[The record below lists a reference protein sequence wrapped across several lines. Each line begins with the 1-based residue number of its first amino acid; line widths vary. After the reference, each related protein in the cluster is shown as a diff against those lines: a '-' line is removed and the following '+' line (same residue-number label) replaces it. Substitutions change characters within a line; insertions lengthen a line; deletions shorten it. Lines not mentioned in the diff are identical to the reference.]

1 MTKSEFII
9 KKNLRVAKPLCD
21 FLEMEALPG
30 SGVDPDIFWE
40 GFSNLVGTYGPI
52 NKKLL
57 EKRVFLQKKI
67 NAWHQKQNGKK
78 IDLPV
83 YQSFLRNIGYLLP
96 EKDGFEI

>member
-9 KKNLRVAKPLCD
+9 RKNLRVAKPLCD

-57 EKRVFLQKKI
+57 ENVI
-67 NAWHQKQNGKK
+67 
-78 IDLPV
+78 
-83 YQSFLRNIGYLLP
+83 IGYSDIALASISNI
-96 EKDGFEI
+96 DINIH